1 MTLKAFIAIMVS
13 PINHYG
19 EVVDLPADAYQE
31 NDRLARLFG
40 IWAYLSGWRP
50 SENLRRGDIADLGR
64 GCPLDDVRP
73 VSRSD

>member
-31 NDRLARLFG
+31 NDRLARLIG
-40 IWAYLSGWRP
+40 IWAYLWMASVGKLATGRYSGSWAGLP
-50 SENLRRGDIADLGR
+50 AG
-64 GCPLDDVRP
+64 
-73 VSRSD
+73 